1 MSALSWKPWTL
12 TRAEYM
18 KVELIYDA
26 DCPNVAVT
34 RSLLIEAFTKTGT
47 SARWREWERNT
58 PGTQAHAKKYGSP
71 TILVDGRDVAGINPG
86 AGEASCRVYRAQ
98 DGSLSRTPTLEMI
111 SALLL
116 LAARPPANDRRRLRT
131 LVASLPAIGAAL
143 LPKLTCPLCW
153 PAYSALLSAIG
164 LGFVDYTPYLLPA
177 TLAFLVVAVGSLAI
191 GARRTGRPIP
201 LVLGITSSALV
212 LIGKFVVDSDWMTNA
227 GIALL
232 VGAIFLAAR
241 KRAVQP
247 TSCPACAGSESEPKT
262 QAH

>member
-1 MSALSWKPWTL
+1 
-12 TRAEYM
+12 M

-58 PGTQAHAKKYGSP
+58 SGTPAHAKKYGSP
-71 TILVDGRDVAGINPG
+71 TILVDGQDVAGMNPG

-98 DGSLSRTPTLEMI
+98 DGSLSRTPTLETI
-111 SALLL
+111 SAVLL
-116 LAARPPANDRRRLRT
+116 LAAGHPANDRGRLRT

-143 LPKLTCPLCW
+143 LPKLTCPICW

-241 KRAVQP
+241 RRAVQP